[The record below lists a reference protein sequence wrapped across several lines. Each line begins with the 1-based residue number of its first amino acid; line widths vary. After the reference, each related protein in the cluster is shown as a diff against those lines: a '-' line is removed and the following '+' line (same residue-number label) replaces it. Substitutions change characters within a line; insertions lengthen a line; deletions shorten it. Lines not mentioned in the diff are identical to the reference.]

1 MFLKT
6 LTIFD
11 WDDTLFPTIQY
22 INYNNVEFER
32 LDYNIYSLFS
42 FILNYSQIIIIT
54 DANKEWFIKCIQ
66 YLNYTKQLINEN
78 QIKILS
84 TRDIIKEYETIYNKD
99 LLLKNRKIK
108 IFKCILLLFPE
119 YNNII
124 SIGDSEKEYEA
135 LINLYKNN
143 KNESRY
149 FKNIKL
155 FKYPNSDLIL
165 EEIKL
170 LKNNYFDIYKIQEN
184 KDIVIKLNKQ
194 IIL

>member
-108 IFKCILLLFPE
+108 IFKCILLLFPD

>member
-22 INYNNVEFER
+22 INYNNIEFER

>member
-84 TRDIIKEYETIYNKD
+84 TRDIIKEYENIYNKD

>member
-22 INYNNVEFER
+22 INHNNVEFER

-108 IFKCILLLFPE
+108 IFKCVLLLFPE
-119 YNNII
+119 FNNII

-135 LINLYKNN
+135 LINLYKIN

-170 LKNNYFDIYKIQEN
+170 LKNNYFDIYKIREN
-184 KDIVIKLNKQ
+184 KDIVVKLNKQ

>member
-32 LDYNIYSLFS
+32 LDYNIYFLFS
-42 FILNYSQIIIIT
+42 LILNYSQIIIIT

-78 QIKILS
+78 QIKVLS

-135 LINLYKNN
+135 LINLYKIN

-155 FKYPNSDLIL
+155 FKYPNSDLII

-170 LKNNYFDIYKIQEN
+170 LKNNYFDIYKIREN
-184 KDIVIKLNKQ
+184 KDIIVKLNKQ

>member
-1 MFLKT
+1 MFFSKYLKD
-6 LTIFD
+6 I
-11 WDDTLFPTIQY
+11 P
-22 INYNNVEFER
+22 E
-32 LDYNIYSLFS
+32 
-42 FILNYSQIIIIT
+42 
-54 DANKEWFIKCIQ
+54 
-66 YLNYTKQLINEN
+66 
-78 QIKILS
+78 
-84 TRDIIKEYETIYNKD
+84 DIIKEYETIYNKD

-119 YNNII
+119 FNNII

-143 KNESRY
+143 KNECRY

-155 FKYPNSDLIL
+155 FKYPNSDLII